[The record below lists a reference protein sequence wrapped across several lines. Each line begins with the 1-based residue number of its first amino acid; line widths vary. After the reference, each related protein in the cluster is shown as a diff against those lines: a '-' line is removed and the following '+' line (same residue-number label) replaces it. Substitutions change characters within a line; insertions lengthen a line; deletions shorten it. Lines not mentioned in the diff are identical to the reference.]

1 MLASWRMMAMAGA
14 GILIFAG
21 ATYADSD
28 WLAGKTEDQLKTL
41 ANIQPGLGTVM
52 MEYAARWTNT
62 YYAAKGGNWDLA
74 AYMIKEALEIQE
86 VGETT
91 RPKRA
96 GALKA
101 FESAYVTPLSEAIKS
116 KDFGKFDTAFKAGV
130 KGCNG
135 CHVSQGFPYIEYELP
150 ASPPAPLKFAP

>member
-62 YYAAKGGNWDLA
+62 YYAAKGGA
-74 AYMIKEALEIQE
+74 M
-86 VGETT
+86 
-91 RPKRA
+91 
-96 GALKA
+96 
-101 FESAYVTPLSEAIKS
+101 SAKVFRI
-116 KDFGKFDTAFKAGV
+116 
-130 KGCNG
+130 
-135 CHVSQGFPYIEYELP
+135 
-150 ASPPAPLKFAP
+150 